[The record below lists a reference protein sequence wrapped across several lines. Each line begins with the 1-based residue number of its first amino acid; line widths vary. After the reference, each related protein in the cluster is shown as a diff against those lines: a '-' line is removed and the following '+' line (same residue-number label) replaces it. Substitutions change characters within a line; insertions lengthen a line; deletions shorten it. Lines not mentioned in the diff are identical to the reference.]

1 MALSLCG
8 SVLFT
13 WLQIPLG
20 AMFGAIVLLLCV
32 GKMGTQLSLPPHTLT
47 IVQLVLGIGVGVMVP
62 NDLTAV
68 SLPAMM
74 FVGLVT
80 CMLGQ
85 VAVSYLWLHKKEQW
99 SKTDSLLGSV
109 PGAMAAVLVLN
120 ETQKKP
126 SSKVIFT
133 HTVRL
138 VSLVILSGVIAS
150 DNQVE
155 GFRFFSGN
163 ESYWLIVVA
172 AVAWGCGGLLE
183 KIGTPAPYMVTG
195 MLTAMGMGSAI
206 PSANMVIPP
215 VLVFI
220 ATSALGALIGIRLK
234 DVSGQ
239 EFITN
244 IRSGIIATALSLG
257 VTLVFAFG
265 FSQILDQSFI
275 VILMSWVPGSIE
287 AMTVVAIYLG
297 LEPALIMLNHITRMV
312 ILHSLPLAVKLFS
325 RTNRKSSRDQV

>member
-1 MALSLCG
+1 
-8 SVLFT
+8 
-13 WLQIPLG
+13 
-20 AMFGAIVLLLCV
+20 
-32 GKMGTQLSLPPHTLT
+32 
-47 IVQLVLGIGVGVMVP
+47 
-62 NDLTAV
+62 
-68 SLPAMM
+68 
-74 FVGLVT
+74 
-80 CMLGQ
+80 
-85 VAVSYLWLHKKEQW
+85 
-99 SKTDSLLGSV
+99 
-109 PGAMAAVLVLN
+109 
-120 ETQKKP
+120 
-126 SSKVIFT
+126 
-133 HTVRL
+133 
-138 VSLVILSGVIAS
+138 
-150 DNQVE
+150 
-155 GFRFFSGN
+155 
-163 ESYWLIVVA
+163 
-172 AVAWGCGGLLE
+172 
-183 KIGTPAPYMVTG
+183 MVTG

>member
-1 MALSLCG
+1 
-8 SVLFT
+8 
-13 WLQIPLG
+13 
-20 AMFGAIVLLLCV
+20 
-32 GKMGTQLSLPPHTLT
+32 
-47 IVQLVLGIGVGVMVP
+47 
-62 NDLTAV
+62 
-68 SLPAMM
+68 
-74 FVGLVT
+74 
-80 CMLGQ
+80 
-85 VAVSYLWLHKKEQW
+85 
-99 SKTDSLLGSV
+99 
-109 PGAMAAVLVLN
+109 
-120 ETQKKP
+120 
-126 SSKVIFT
+126 
-133 HTVRL
+133 
-138 VSLVILSGVIAS
+138 
-150 DNQVE
+150 
-155 GFRFFSGN
+155 
-163 ESYWLIVVA
+163 
-172 AVAWGCGGLLE
+172 
-183 KIGTPAPYMVTG
+183 
-195 MLTAMGMGSAI
+195 MLTAMGYGQCNTVGKHGN
-206 PSANMVIPP
+206 PRP